1 MIVVRPVRPDDAE
14 MLGRI
19 CHDAFAAISDEH
31 NFPRDFPNAEVASGL
46 IASLIANPGFHG
58 VAAEEDGRLL
68 GSNFLD
74 ERSVVFGLGPITVDP
89 AAQNKGIGRRLMDA
103 ALDRAAARR
112 APGLRLIQSGYH
124 RRSLSL
130 YAKLGFSVREPL
142 ACMTGPAI
150 AARIDGARVRPA
162 TAADAAA
169 CNSVCRRVHGHDR
182 SGELEQAVARGTAT
196 VVERAGRIAGYASQ
210 IAFFGHAVGE
220 TADDIKALIAA
231 SGAIGPP
238 GILVPTRNGDL
249 FGWCLDQGLRVT
261 QPMTL
266 MTLGLYNEPTGAWI
280 PSILY

>member
-196 VVERAGRIAGYASQ
+196 VVERAGRITGYASQ